1 MQHES
6 LPKVYQDAHGRRER
20 LIRHHVLLPH
30 EIIGSLYDYGKIE
43 MVTGPVAWFKWGT
56 FVQEHLLSLILSLT
70 LSLSLSLSVIYRS
83 WKERSLLS
91 TSARFIVCGFG
102 HTCVFS
108 SSPLSLSLPL
118 SPVLPY
124 TCYLDTNSG
133 YPFLISLESSILH

>member
-56 FVQEHLLSLILSLT
+56 FVLEHLLSLILSLT
-70 LSLSLSLSVIYRS
+70 LSLSLSFIGRGKKDHSCQLQLD
-83 WKERSLLS
+83 LL
-91 TSARFIVCGFG
+91 
-102 HTCVFS
+102 CVVLGIHVYS
-108 SSPLSLSLPL
+108 HLPLSLS
-118 SPVLPY
+118 
-124 TCYLDTNSG
+124 
-133 YPFLISLESSILH
+133 PFLPFSLIPAI